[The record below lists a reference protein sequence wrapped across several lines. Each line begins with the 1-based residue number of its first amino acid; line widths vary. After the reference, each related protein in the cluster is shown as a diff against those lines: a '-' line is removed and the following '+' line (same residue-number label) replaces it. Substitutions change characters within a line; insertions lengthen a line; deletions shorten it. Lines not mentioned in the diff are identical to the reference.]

1 MFLTHAILGRCI
13 ATNKLWK
20 PREATQQCSNT
31 STSLV
36 PRRWLPQMS
45 SGTCTA
51 SYPDPPSTLQ
61 EERGVWWISTT
72 FLYLRSEFQDTIW
85 LADFKI
91 TSIPPI
97 LGFLTTNHLALP
109 TYLAHPLLKPSK
121 TKPNIVWECH
131 QILLSYSEE
140 GLGTR
145 LAHVLLTCKCWKVP
159 ARWVVNQ

>member
-1 MFLTHAILGRCI
+1 MAASPVGVYWDIPRTAWNMHHRAKLRPYKMTTKNEVHHHMFLTHAILGRCI

-36 PRRWLPQMS
+36 PRHWLPQMS

-51 SYPDPPSTLQ
+51 SYPGPPSTLQ

-72 FLYLRSEFQDTIW
+72 FLYLCSEFQDTIW

-97 LGFLTTNHLALP
+97 LGFLTTNHLA
-109 TYLAHPLLKPSK
+109 T
-121 TKPNIVWECH
+121 
-131 QILLSYSEE
+131 
-140 GLGTR
+140 
-145 LAHVLLTCKCWKVP
+145 
-159 ARWVVNQ
+159 